1 MMKLDAIKFGLASA
15 YAVSIVWIVCSL
27 LVLLLPSMSMNMGG
41 YMMHANFSGMNWHMG
56 LAGFLFGLFL
66 WAFSAGI
73 FAGLMAAIY
82 NRLI

>member
-1 MMKLDAIKFGLASA
+1 
-15 YAVSIVWIVCSL
+15 
-27 LVLLLPSMSMNMGG
+27 MNMGG
-41 YMMHANFSGMNWHMG
+41 YMMHADLSGMDWHMG

-73 FAGLMAAIY
+73 FASLMAAIY